1 MIFLFYPIVTLLF
14 HYFSGYWLNEQCRDP
29 RYAPHL
35 IEMNM
40 RKANS
45 LWRRLLILGQSR
57 LADIVA
63 EAAIMQIAGLIW
75 CAVELLLALV
85 NALHPFDAALTVLM
99 WLFYIEASLGIIFV
113 LYVSISYER
122 KKNADRK

>member
-1 MIFLFYPIVTLLF
+1 
-14 HYFSGYWLNEQCRDP
+14 
-29 RYAPHL
+29 
-35 IEMNM
+35 
-40 RKANS
+40 
-45 LWRRLLILGQSR
+45 
-57 LADIVA
+57 
-63 EAAIMQIAGLIW
+63 MQIAGLIW